1 MRYVQLRQERE
12 QGLQSAE
19 HSFQPQFFNAKRAGA
34 VSEYSQKYLRNFHYR
49 GPMPTKIADKT
60 TTARRRPDGYSFQTA
75 TYGQKG
81 FKSATSVSIMK
92 VSNYL
97 LVFMLL
103 IYRVGMRRIRAN
115 ITDRTLQDRYCF
127 NFNGL
132 NFQMTFT
139 VYTTFHDFD
148 ISLKYRPRSQSFT
161 TSLGRDLPGSG
172 PKRPLPIPWSNPS
185 PHLQVKMR

>member
-75 TYGQKG
+75 TYGQNG
-81 FKSATSVSIMK
+81 FKSATSVSIVK

-103 IYRVGMRRIRAN
+103 IYRVGMRRIRAS

-132 NFQMTFT
+132 VFQMRFT
-139 VYTTFHDFD
+139 VYTTFHYFD
-148 ISLKYRPRSQSFT
+148 ISLDSNIDRGVNHLPPAQAEISRVPGRSVYCQCLGATDLLIYR
-161 TSLGRDLPGSG
+161 
-172 PKRPLPIPWSNPS
+172 
-185 PHLQVKMR
+185 